1 MSNLTLSQ
9 ERMGMVTERHTVL
22 LLNTQYLCS
31 PLCVMKKLDAKNKP
45 DKVQGTG
52 KNTAVENQ
60 PEMFLV
66 LTGLEACAHWPID
79 RRSRLFGMGQIPV
92 CSGHILPG
100 W

>member
-1 MSNLTLSQ
+1 MRNLTLSQ

-22 LLNTQYLCS
+22 LLNTRYLCS
-31 PLCVMKKLDAKNKP
+31 PLCVVKTLDAKNKP

-52 KNTAVENQ
+52 NNTAVEN
-60 PEMFLV
+60 PPAVFLV
-66 LTGLEACAHWPID
+66 LTGLEASAHWPVD
-79 RRSRLFGMGQIPV
+79 RRSRLLGMGPIPV